1 MSTGGTVAEQGVID
15 DTINVAVL
23 EDEHLLAD
31 LLGEWI
37 SQQPDLRLVG
47 AFRSLA
53 EARDGLAGRSLDVL
67 VVDIDLPDGS
77 GIDLASVAASG
88 QLGVQRP
95 RGVVILSGL
104 ARPDLVADLPQRLDA
119 TWAYLLKSTNTTR
132 RLRQAIDAVLSGLVM
147 IDPELHRLSEQ
158 TTPRLAGLSTSERE
172 VLNAM
177 AAGHSNRAIADTVH
191 VSVKTV
197 ERMLSSIYAKLG
209 IDARD
214 EASNPRVQAV
224 LLFAEATGAAASRP
238 RS

>member
-1 MSTGGTVAEQGVID
+1 MTDI
-15 DTINVAVL
+15 INIAVV

-37 SQQPDLRLVG
+37 SSQPDLHLVG
-47 AFRSLA
+47 AFRSVR
-53 EARDGLAGRSLDVL
+53 EAREGLAGRSLDVM
-67 VVDIDLPDGS
+67 VVDLELPDGS
-77 GIDLASVAASG
+77 GIDLASDAASG
-88 QLGVQRP
+88 SVGSQKP

-104 ARPDLVADLPQRLDA
+104 ARPDLVAELPQRIDA

-132 RLRQAIDAVLSGLVM
+132 RLRHAIDAVVSGLVM
-147 IDPELHRLSEQ
+147 IDPELHRVGGDGA
-158 TTPRLAGLSTSERE
+158 PGLASLTDAERD
-172 VLNAM
+172 VLAAM

-197 ERMLSSIYAKLG
+197 ERMLSSIYMKLG

-224 LLFAEATGAAASRP
+224 LVFAQATGAASGRRSR
-238 RS
+238 